1 MMTWP
6 HALLLV
12 HVLSALWLSAAA
24 FGGTV
29 VRAAGK
35 RAPDLAGKVGA
46 LRIAHR
52 LASVFGLPGSI
63 LAGLTGLLLLFYGPV
78 PWGLKPGW
86 VHASI
91 GLWFV
96 LLGLNL
102 FYNFPRLAR
111 TLAAA
116 EASLAAG
123 APSDELERLTASKAP
138 AMIADL
144 TALGV
149 VIFVVL
155 MVMKPF

>member
-1 MMTWP
+1 M
-6 HALLLV
+6 
-12 HVLSALWLSAAA
+12 
-24 FGGTV
+24 
-29 VRAAGK
+29 
-35 RAPDLAGKVGA
+35 
-46 LRIAHR
+46 
-52 LASVFGLPGSI
+52 
-63 LAGLTGLLLLFYGPV
+63 
-78 PWGLKPGW
+78 KPGW

-91 GLWFV
+91 GLWLV

-102 FYNFPRLAR
+102 FYNFPRLAK

>member
-35 RAPDLAGKVGA
+35 RAPDLAGTVHS

-52 LASVFGLPGSI
+52 LVSVFGLPGSI
-63 LAGLTGLLLLFYGPV
+63 VAGVTGLLLLFYGPR
-78 PWGLKPGW
+78 PFGFEPGW
-86 VHASI
+86 VHASV
-91 GLWFV
+91 GLWVV

-102 FYNFPRLAR
+102 FYNFPRLAK

-116 EASLAAG
+116 EASLEAG
-123 APSDELERLTASKAP
+123 APSDELKRLTASKAP
-138 AMIADL
+138 GIIADL

>member
-1 MMTWP
+1 MTTWP

-52 LASVFGLPGSI
+52 LASLFGLPGSI
-63 LAGLTGLLLLFYGPV
+63 LAGVTGILLLFYGPV
-78 PWGLKPGW
+78 PWGMKPGW

-91 GLWFV
+91 GLWLV

-102 FYNFPRLAR
+102 FYGYPRLTK

-123 APSDELERLTASKAP
+123 SPNDELKRLTASKVP

-144 TALGV
+144 SALGV
-149 VIFVVL
+149 VIFVLL
-155 MVMKPF
+155 MVLKPF

>member
-138 AMIADL
+138 GIIADL